1 MTAVAEW
8 EDEPV
13 GGSLAERAYY
23 LIRDRILTLVIAPG
37 AAIHEDRL
45 CADLGLGRTPVREA
59 VKRLESERLVVIYPR
74 RGTFATEIHTTDH
87 ALIADVRCQLEA
99 HAAGRAALWG
109 NRSDAEILRTLRAE
123 LAGLGR
129 DDLSEL
135 MRLDAAI
142 HRAIYRATHNPYLE
156 ATLGQYYNLSL
167 RLWYV
172 FIDHVDDV
180 GGHVAGHGALIDAIL
195 DGDAPEASR
204 LASAHVGD
212 FELAVVESER
222 SGVGDLGRPQ
232 A

>member
-1 MTAVAEW
+1 MTAVVEW

-13 GGSLAERAYY
+13 AGSLAERAYY

-59 VKRLESERLVVIYPR
+59 IKRLESERLVVIYPR
-74 RGTFATEIHTTDH
+74 RGTFATEINTTDH
-87 ALIADVRCQLEA
+87 ALIADVRRQLEG
-99 HAAGRAALWG
+99 HAAGRAAQRA
-109 NRSDAEILRTLRAE
+109 NRTDREVLRRLRAE
-123 LAGLGR
+123 MAGLGR

-142 HRAIYRATHNPYLE
+142 HRAIHRATHNPYLE
-156 ATLGQYYNLSL
+156 STLGQYYNLSL

-172 FIDHVDDV
+172 FIDHVADV
-180 GGHVAGHGALIDAIL
+180 GGHVAGHGALVDAIL
-195 DGDAPEASR
+195 DGDAPEARR
-204 LASAHVGD
+204 LADAHVEG

-222 SGVGDLGRPQ
+222 GGLGEAGPRRV
-232 A
+232 